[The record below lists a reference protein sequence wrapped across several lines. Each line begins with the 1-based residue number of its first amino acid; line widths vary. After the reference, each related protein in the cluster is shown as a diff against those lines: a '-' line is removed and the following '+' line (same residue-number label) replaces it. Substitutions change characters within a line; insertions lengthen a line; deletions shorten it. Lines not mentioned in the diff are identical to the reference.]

1 MNIVLIGMPG
11 SGKSTI
17 GEKLARKLNYDFV
30 DVDDLI
36 IRDTGMDLQDYID
49 KFGEEE
55 FLNIEEKTVL
65 GLNLQSCVI
74 APGGSVVY
82 SQKAINH
89 LRRDSLVI
97 FLDLSLKIVKSRI
110 RDLDRRGIVY
120 LRKKPYEELFHE
132 RRVLCKKYSDI
143 TLDVDGQTAEL
154 VVRRISERLD
164 LNAR

>member
-17 GEKLARKLNYDFV
+17 GKKLARKLNYDFV

-36 IRDTGMDLQDYID
+36 IRNTGMDLQDYID
-49 KFGEEE
+49 KFGDEE
-55 FLNIEEKTVL
+55 FLNVEEKTVL
-65 GLNLQSCVI
+65 GLNVQSCVV
-74 APGGSVVY
+74 APGGSIVY

-89 LRRDSLVI
+89 LKKDSLII
-97 FLDLSLKIVKSRI
+97 FLDLSLKTVKSRI
-110 RDLDRRGIVY
+110 TDLDRRGIVY
-120 LRKKPYEELFHE
+120 LRKRPYEELFHE
-132 RRVLCKKYSDI
+132 RRVLYRKCSDI

-164 LNAR
+164 LNAT

>member
-36 IRDTGMDLQDYID
+36 TRDTGMDLQDYID

-65 GLNLQSCVI
+65 SLNLQSCVI

-164 LNAR
+164 LNAM